1 MKILQLALLFCC
13 ITIGSQSI
21 LGQDAMQIMEDAY
34 HIARSQG
41 QDQKI
46 LAHMDIQD
54 KSGKTTMER
63 ELYVLRKNVSGS
75 KDQKWY
81 AYFKKPADIRK
92 MVFMVWKNENKDDD
106 RWLFLP
112 AMDLVK
118 RLASSDKRSSF
129 AGSQFFY
136 EDITGRY
143 PSEDKHSYEGESD
156 GNHIIKSYA
165 KDKGDVEFDHYIS
178 YVDSKTKLI
187 NKRIFYNSKGKELRV
202 YKLLKS
208 EKVQG
213 YWTYKQ
219 FSMTDMQS
227 GNKTITTYK
236 NVSYDIGIPD
246 EVFTEKSLRKAPR
259 KWLRK

>member
-1 MKILQLALLFCC
+1 MKIFQYTALFCLL
-13 ITIGSQSI
+13 ISSFTI
-21 LGQDAMQIMEDAY
+21 LGQDASKIMEEAY
-34 HIARSQG
+34 HVARSQG
-41 QDQKI
+41 EDQKI

-54 KSGKTTMER
+54 KNGNTNMER
-63 ELYVLRKNVSGS
+63 ELYVIRKNVSGS

-143 PSEDKHSYEGESD
+143 PSEDTHSYEGEAD
-156 GNHIIKSYA
+156 GSYIIKSSPIDA
-165 KDKGDVEFDHYIS
+165 GDVEFDHYIS
-178 YVDSKTKLI
+178 YIDQKTHLI
-187 NKRIFYNSKGKELRV
+187 NKRVFYNSKSQKLRV
-202 YKLLKS
+202 YKLLES
-208 EKVQG
+208 EKIQD
-213 YWTYKQ
+213 YWTYKK
-219 FSMTDMQS
+219 FSMTDMVS

-236 NVSYDIGIPD
+236 TVAYNLGIPD
-246 EVFTEKSLRKAPR
+246 DIFTEKSLRKAPR
-259 KWLRK
+259 KWLKK